1 LNKDLHI
8 DNEITLTKNLTF
20 SEFATSGLYNN
31 QTYGDNRFFWL
42 NKLCPINNSEHLF
55 KIGLCFRDRLLKR
68 VELFCIDENIKD
80 EEQRY
85 QIHQKIVDQLLEQID
100 LQRAAITN
108 TYDERG
114 KYNSIII
121 NYD

>member
-1 LNKDLHI
+1 MNKYLNINNQLS
-8 DNEITLTKNLTF
+8 LAKNLTF
-20 SEFATSGLYNN
+20 SGFTASGLYNN
-31 QTYGDNRFFWL
+31 QTYGDNKFFWL
-42 NKLCPINNSEHLF
+42 NKLCPINNSQHLF

-68 VELFCIDENIKD
+68 VELFCIDENIKN

-85 QIHQKIVDQLLEQID
+85 QIHQKIVDQLLEQTD
-100 LQRAAITN
+100 LQEADITN